1 MSLSL
6 IIAIII
12 LIIAVLIY
20 NSLIT
25 KKNQIE
31 NIFANIDIKLKKRY
45 DLIPNFLSSIQK
57 YMKDEK
63 SLLEEITSLRVQA
76 INPQL
81 NDGQKIYLDNKLSKA
96 LKNVNTQIQS
106 YPQLKN
112 NESLIQLQKAF
123 DEIER
128 QISVSRRVYNKKV
141 MNYNNDIERIPLNLM
156 AKAMKYEKKELFE
169 TL

>member
-6 IIAIII
+6 IIAIIV
-12 LIIAVLIY
+12 LIISVLIY

-31 NIFANIDIKLKKRY
+31 NIFASIDIKLKKRY
-45 DLIPNFLSSIQK
+45 DLIPNLLSSIQK

-63 SLLEEITSLRVQA
+63 SLLEEITDLRVQA
-76 INPQL
+76 ISPQL

-96 LKNVNTQIQS
+96 LKNINTQIKN

-112 NESLIQLQKAF
+112 NENLIQLQKAF
-123 DEIER
+123 DEIEI

-141 MNYNNDIERIPLNLM
+141 INYNNDIERIPLNLM

-169 TL
+169 T